1 MTVARVLGGGRVLEL
16 AFPDGSSSRFHAQ
29 WLRDNALDPETRS
42 TGNGQRL
49 ITILDQH
56 ADVRIRSA
64 GLKGNDLSIAFEP
77 EPKTVVFSLPWL
89 KARTYDKT
97 ATRTLGWTDASA
109 QRWDAG
115 LAANLPTAS
124 WPHVSTD
131 RAALAGW
138 LSFVRRFG
146 FAVLTHAPVG
156 SGFLCRV
163 AETFGY
169 VRETN
174 YGRWF
179 EVRAE
184 VNPSNLAYTNLG
196 LQAHTDN
203 PYRDP
208 VPTLQLLA
216 CLENSVDGGES
227 LVIDGFKIIERLQQ
241 ENTLHFDML
250 SRYPARFEYSGSD
263 GVRLKAK
270 RPIVELGPDGEL
282 IAVRFNNRSLAP
294 LTDVPFADMPD
305 YYAAY
310 RRFAELVEDPS
321 LAVSFKLAPGEL
333 FIVDNTRVLHARKA
347 FSGSGKRWLQG
358 CYADKDGLLSTLA
371 SIEEEFRK
379 AAQ

>member
-1 MTVARVLGGGRVLEL
+1 MTVARILNEGRVLQL
-16 AFPDGSSSRFHAQ
+16 TFPDGGSCRFHAQ
-29 WLRDNALDPETRS
+29 WLRDNALDPATRS

-56 ADVRIRSA
+56 PDIRISSAD
-64 GLKGNDLSIAFEP
+64 LKGNDLGILFEP
-77 EPKTVVFSLPWL
+77 EAKSVIFPLSWL
-89 KARTYDKT
+89 RARTYDKT
-97 ATRTLGWTDASA
+97 ATPTPGWTDDVV

-115 LAANLPTAS
+115 LAANLPSAT
-124 WPHVSTD
+124 WRRVCKD

-138 LSFVRRFG
+138 LSFVRTYG
-146 FAVLTHAPVG
+146 FAILTEIPVE

-184 VNPSNLAYTNLG
+184 VNPNNLAYTNLG

-216 CLENSVDGGES
+216 CLENAVDGGES
-227 LVIDGFKIIERLQQ
+227 LVIDGFKVVDRLQQ
-241 ENTLHFDML
+241 ENSLHFEML

-282 IAVRFNNRSLAP
+282 IAVRFNNRSFAP
-294 LTDVPFADMPD
+294 LTDIPFSDMPD

-310 RRFAELVEDPS
+310 RHFAELVEDPDI
-321 LAVSFKLAPGEL
+321 AVGFKLAPGEL

-347 FSGSGKRWLQG
+347 FSGSGNRWLQG

-371 SIEEEFRK
+371 AIEEEFRK